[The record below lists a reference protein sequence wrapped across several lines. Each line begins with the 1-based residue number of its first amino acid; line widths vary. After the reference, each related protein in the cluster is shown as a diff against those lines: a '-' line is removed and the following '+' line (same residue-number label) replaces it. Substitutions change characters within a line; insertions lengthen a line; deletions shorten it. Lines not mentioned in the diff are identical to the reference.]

1 MIPVLG
7 WLALFAA
14 GYGLVYLLS
23 TEYRPARYGALLCT
37 DPAALPGGR
46 WNSAYDGVWLG
57 AQGCLYDPAQH
68 GLDDV
73 PPVTDPRTYVPGTP
87 ILIYV
92 NGANHRVDWTLPE
105 LHLLAQQTGGPVVAV
120 YNATEGGRVFDA
132 LHDARQGAASPPVK
146 TLADAITA
154 RVSAGQEI
162 HLKAN
167 SQGAIHLSH
176 ALTEVRERLARQ
188 MAGDELARALYRI
201 RVETAGGAASRWP
214 DGPRYVHYVNR
225 RDPVPA
231 RAGVLSQD
239 ARPGAGAVLAA
250 FSDYDADPLEPKYRF
265 VGPLSRRFVG
275 VHGFGVYHRHR
286 QPFDALYAHSQS
298 GEIRTVS
305 LDGWPAAF
313 GI

>member
-1 MIPVLG
+1 MIPMLG

-46 WNSAYDGVWLG
+46 WNSAYDGAWLG
-57 AQGCLYDPAQH
+57 AQACLYDPAH
-68 GLDDV
+68 HTLDVV
-73 PPVTDPRTYVPGTP
+73 PPVTDPRTYAPGTP
-87 ILIYV
+87 VLVYV

-105 LHLLAQQTGGPVVAV
+105 LHLLAQHTGGPVVTA

-132 LHDARQGAASPPVK
+132 IHDARQGAASPPVK
-146 TLADAITA
+146 TLVNAITA

-188 MAGDELARALYRI
+188 MAGDELALALYRI
-201 RVETAGGAASRWP
+201 RVETAGGAASRWI

-225 RDPVPA
+225 RDPVPT
-231 RAGVLSQD
+231 RAGVLSKD

-250 FSDYDADPLEPKYRF
+250 FSDFDADPLEPKYRF
-265 VGPLSRRFVG
+265 VGPLSRRFIA

-286 QPFDALYAHSQS
+286 QPFDTLYAYSQN

-305 LDGWPAAF
+305 LDGWPAAS

>member
-1 MIPVLG
+1 MIRMLG
-7 WLALFAA
+7 WLVLVAA
-14 GYGLVYLLS
+14 GYGLIYLLS

-46 WNSAYDGVWLG
+46 WNSAYDGAWLG
-57 AQGCLYDPAQH
+57 AQACLYDPAH
-68 GLDDV
+68 HALDDV
-73 PPVTDPRTYVPGTP
+73 PPVTDPRTFDPQAPLLV
-87 ILIYV
+87 YV

-132 LHDARQGAASPPVK
+132 IHDARQGAASPPVK
-146 TLADAITA
+146 TLSDAIVA
-154 RVSAGQEI
+154 RVSAGREI

-176 ALTEVRERLARQ
+176 ALVAVRTGLAQRMRPDEVTA
-188 MAGDELARALYRI
+188 ALDRI
-201 RVETAGGAASRWP
+201 CVETAGGAASRWI

-225 RDPVPA
+225 RDPVPR
-231 RAGVLSQD
+231 RAGVLS
-239 ARPGAGAVLAA
+239 AGAHPGAGAVIAT
-250 FSDYDADPLEPKYRF
+250 FSDFDADPLEPRYRF

-275 VHGFGVYHRHR
+275 VHGFGIYHRHR
-286 QPFDALYAHSQS
+286 RPFDAVYAHYRR
-298 GEIRTVS
+298 GEIRSVS
-305 LDGWPAAF
+305 LDGWLAAS